1 MKEPIPSPRET
12 GFTTTTDVPLY
23 WCAFGPSAAPR
34 LLVLHGGP
42 GAHHDYLLPQFL
54 DLADAFELL
63 FYDQRGGGR
72 SKTDDRTPITWQ
84 THVRDLER
92 VVAELELAPVT
103 MVGYSWGAMLAL
115 LYAVEALHGRVSPAP
130 SRLVLVDPA
139 PLNGRAR
146 AEFDAEFSRRQLGP
160 AIQALR
166 DELVASGLRETDPTA
181 YKQRVFELSV
191 AAYFADPRRA
201 SDLTPFRVMAR
212 VQQSVW
218 ESLGARDVI
227 EELGE
232 IHLPTL
238 VVHGQQDPI
247 PIWSS
252 VAAATMLAADFVPL
266 DACGHVPYVEA
277 RAELFAALRSFL
289 QRTADSGSV

>member
-1 MKEPIPSPRET
+1 MRERIPSPRET
-12 GFTTTTDVPLY
+12 GFTSTTDVPLY
-23 WCAFGPSAAPR
+23 WCAYGPRGAPR

-54 DLADAFELL
+54 DLADTFEVV

-72 SKTDDRTPITWQ
+72 SKTDDRAPITWQ
-84 THVRDLER
+84 TNVRDLER
-92 VVAELELAPVT
+92 VVVELELAPVT

-115 LYAVEALHGRVSPAP
+115 LYAVEAGHNRASPAP
-130 SRLVLVDPA
+130 SRLLLVDPA
-139 PLNGRAR
+139 PLNRQAR
-146 AEFDAEFSRRQLGP
+146 AEFETEFSRRQQGP
-160 AIQALR
+160 VIQALR
-166 DELVASGLRETDPTA
+166 DELVASGLRESDPA
-181 YKQRVFELSV
+181 EYKQRVFELSV
-191 AAYFADPRRA
+191 AAYFANPRLA
-201 SDLTPFRVMAR
+201 SNLTPFRVTGR

-218 ESLGARDVI
+218 ESLGAFDLLAD
-227 EELGE
+227 LGA
-232 IHLPTL
+232 IRVPTL

-252 VAAATMLAADFVPL
+252 RAAATLLAADFVPL

-289 QRTADSGSV
+289 QRTANSGSV